1 VTPALIAFEFWQRS
15 GGGVTDDG
23 GFPADEAWRRPAGDG
38 AGQGGAGGRSDA
50 GERPAPPLPTFRRP
64 ADPPDGAPNPWRRP
78 PDEQRAGTSPSG
90 RTPGPPDPYGVS
102 PPYAG
107 PPPTQAPPRG
117 WRPPTVVR
125 SPDPRDLPAQDL
137 DAISRDERAARTLT
151 LGVGMIAGAVALIV
165 TCLLCSRVLF

>member
-1 VTPALIAFEFWQRS
+1 V
-15 GGGVTDDG
+15 GVTDDNG
-23 GFPADEAWRRPAGDG
+23 SPADEAWRRPAGAEQGDTEG
-38 AGQGGAGGRSDA
+38 QGGAAGQGGAD
-50 GERPAPPLPTFRRP
+50 ERPAPPLPTFRRP
-64 ADPPDGAPNPWRRP
+64 ADPPDSAANPWRRP
-78 PDEQRAGTSPSG
+78 PDGPGAATSAAGG
-90 RTPGPPDPYGVS
+90 TPGPPPDPYGVS

-117 WRPPTVVR
+117 WRLPTVVR